1 MSRVFHTLHQAI
13 ARFALASL
21 CLLIVGG
28 SGCTESGPDLPAVA
42 PAIAQQPAAVS
53 VTVGQSASFTVA
65 ATGPAPLAYQWQ
77 RGGVDIPGA
86 TNASYALAATVL
98 ADNGAVFRAVV
109 SNGAGTVTSNT
120 AGLTVTLP
128 PPPVLTI
135 TAQPASVSVLAGS
148 PANFSVA
155 GTCSAGTLGQ
165 QWQGSANGT
174 TWADIAGATAVS
186 YSRSSA
192 ISDNGALFRALLS
205 CSGLSITP
213 SSVATLTVT
222 SPGTVTLAALP
233 MVGLRDQANIA
244 QASVISRDPGDSFSF
259 VTSHRIKRLSADLS
273 TITAVAGGPFAG
285 SADGAAANASF
296 NLPLGLTQDS
306 AGNLYVADSAN
317 HTIRRVA
324 TDGTVSTLAGLAGA
338 SGTTDGSGATA
349 RFNLPRGIA
358 FGPDGDLYVADDNNH
373 RIRRVTTAG
382 VVSTYAGSVAGFA
395 DGSPS
400 QARFNFPS
408 GIAVA
413 SNGDV
418 LVADYSNA
426 RIRRVVRS
434 GNVAGAVV
442 TLAGNGTA
450 AVGSPD
456 GTGTAAVIVGPT
468 GMVVVGNTL
477 TVRDSMGLLRQIDLG
492 SAAVTTLTGSRLL
505 GEGVADGGPGKAR
518 IRNSGVGLTSAPG
531 GGFMLADDN
540 ALRSVSAAGVLRTI
554 ASARANSITES
565 GVGTLAQMPLLL
577 AGSTPVALAV
587 DPSGNVVVSD
597 FSSTGPV
604 ARRISPSGVVTLAVG
619 LTGGL
624 SGHVDGV
631 GSEAQLGGRRSSMV
645 SDGAGNFYIA
655 EGSAVSR
662 IGTDNSLAVLAG
674 AVTDFGAVNG
684 NAATARFNNAVGL
697 AIGPNGDVFVG
708 DAGNNAIRRIDAV
721 GNVSTYAGV
730 MGQSAGVDG
739 PIAAARL
746 VFPGQI
752 AFGPGGALYFF
763 DGSLN
768 GVIRR
773 VAPDGQSVS
782 TVVNGGVLANGSL
795 AVDAAGTLYFGADSG
810 LYQLPLS
817 GTATRLIPQ
826 GGAVVLGSSP
836 ALLKVDAL
844 VVLAPK
850 QLLIASGGQLLV
862 ATLP

>member
-1 MSRVFHTLHQAI
+1 MSRVRHTLYQAI

-28 SGCTESGPDLPAVA
+28 SGCTESGPDFPAMA

-53 VTVGQSASFTVA
+53 VTVGQGASFTVA

-98 ADNGAVFRAVV
+98 ADNGALFRAVV
-109 SNGAGTVTSNT
+109 SNGAGAVTSNT

-148 PANFSVA
+148 LANFSVV

-174 TWADIAGATAVS
+174 TWTDIAGATAVS

-222 SPGTVTLAALP
+222 SPGTVMLAALP

-400 QARFNFPS
+400 LARFNFPS

-434 GNVAGAVV
+434 GNLAGAVV

-518 IRNSGVGLTSAPG
+518 IRDSGVGLTTAPG

-554 ASARANSITES
+554 ASVRANSITDS
-565 GVGTLAQMPLLL
+565 GVGTLAQMPLFL

-587 DPSGNVVVSD
+587 DPLGNVGVSD

-604 ARRISPSGVVTLAVG
+604 ARR
-619 LTGGL
+619 
-624 SGHVDGV
+624 
-631 GSEAQLGGRRSSMV
+631 M
-645 SDGAGNFYIA
+645 
-655 EGSAVSR
+655 
-662 IGTDNSLAVLAG
+662 
-674 AVTDFGAVNG
+674 
-684 NAATARFNNAVGL
+684 
-697 AIGPNGDVFVG
+697 
-708 DAGNNAIRRIDAV
+708 
-721 GNVSTYAGV
+721 
-730 MGQSAGVDG
+730 
-739 PIAAARL
+739 
-746 VFPGQI
+746 
-752 AFGPGGALYFF
+752 
-763 DGSLN
+763 
-768 GVIRR
+768 
-773 VAPDGQSVS
+773 
-782 TVVNGGVLANGSL
+782 
-795 AVDAAGTLYFGADSG
+795 
-810 LYQLPLS
+810 
-817 GTATRLIPQ
+817 
-826 GGAVVLGSSP
+826 SP
-836 ALLKVDAL
+836 A
-844 VVLAPK
+844 
-850 QLLIASGGQLLV
+850 GW
-862 ATLP
+862 